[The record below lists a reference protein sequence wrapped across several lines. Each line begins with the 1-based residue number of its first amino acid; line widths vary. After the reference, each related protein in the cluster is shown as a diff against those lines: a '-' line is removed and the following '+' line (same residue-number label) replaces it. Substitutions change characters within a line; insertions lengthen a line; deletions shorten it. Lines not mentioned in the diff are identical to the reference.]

1 MNIYR
6 LLRICLQAVEIL
18 AASSYILLRF
28 SQTLPKRSTGRKV
41 LFATISFFSILT
53 VVAIIFRSCNLGAWY
68 LPVQTIEY
76 TWVIILLELTISVL
90 ALDAFRLLLHIS
102 KKKKCWIKQHDI
114 RIRRIYYPITILI
127 SCLIAVYG
135 YIHFSN
141 PVIKEVTFELNKP
154 VPDWKIIAVSDIHC
168 GTMSKKTL
176 EKHIQTINEMHPDLV
191 LLLGDQAV
199 VNWKDLQK
207 MGYADVFQQIQ
218 AKKGVYAINGNHE
231 YIHGYVHNPDPEFR
245 QWAKNFKIKTLEDRA
260 ITIDQQLVLIGRD
273 DTSIVHRK
281 KLNELCYNTDPTLPI
296 IILDHSPLDLHSAQ
310 QIGADIQLSGHT
322 HNGQVFPVNWI
333 GQIKSRL
340 KGGLF
345 YGYTRK
351 GQTQFYVTAG
361 LGGSGA
367 PIRIG
372 TDGEI
377 VVIKLKHTD

>member
-28 SQTLPKRSTGRKV
+28 SQTLSKRSTGRKV

-68 LPVQTIEY
+68 LPIQTIEY
-76 TWVIILLELTISVL
+76 TWVIILLELTISTL
-90 ALDAFRLLLHIS
+90 ALDAFRLILHFS
-102 KKKKCWIKQHDI
+102 KQKKHWIAQHDI
-114 RIRRIYYPITILI
+114 RIRRIYYPIAVLI
-127 SCLIAVYG
+127 SCLITLYG

-141 PVIKEVTFELNKP
+141 PTIKEVTFELNKP
-154 VPDWKIIAVSDIHC
+154 VPDWKIVAVSDLHC
-168 GTMSKKTL
+168 GTMSKRTL

-207 MGYADVFQQIQ
+207 MGYAGMLQQIQ
-218 AKKGVYAINGNHE
+218 ATMGVYAIYGNHE
-231 YIHGYVHNPDPEFR
+231 YIHGYVHNADPSFR
-245 QWAKNFKIKTLEDRA
+245 KWAEDFKIKTLEDRA
-260 ITIDQQLVLIGRD
+260 VTIDDQLVLIGRD
-273 DTSIVHRK
+273 DTSVVQRK
-281 KLNELCYNTDPTLPI
+281 TLNELCNNIDTCLPI
-296 IILDHSPLDLHSAQ
+296 IILDHSPLDLHSITQ
-310 QIGADIQLSGHT
+310 CGADIQLSGHT

-333 GQIKSRL
+333 GQIKSKL

-345 YGYTRK
+345 YGYERR
-351 GQTQFYVTAG
+351 GEAQFYVTAG